1 LSSQMLNRLTRAVVS
16 GVIKET
22 PDTYTL
28 LFDLGGGRSPADF
41 EPGQFNMLYVYG
53 VGEVPISVASARGE
67 RSLMHTVRSV
77 GKVTSLLTKL
87 EAGESIGV
95 RGPFGRPWPLAD
107 AEGKQLL
114 LIAGGLGLP
123 PLRPV
128 IEEALA
134 APDRFRGVRIIY
146 GARTPADLIY
156 GREYQRWGATRGGS
170 LLLTVDRGTNEWSGN
185 VGVVTTLF
193 KKAGIDGRRAVAF
206 ICGPELMIKYSILE
220 LQRQGVSEG
229 SMFVSMERNMS
240 CGVGTCGHCQ
250 LGPLFICR
258 DGPVFAY
265 PRVKKYFPREGI

>member
-1 LSSQMLNRLTRAVVS
+1 MSRQMLSRLTRAVVS
-16 GVIKET
+16 GVMKET

-67 RSLMHTVRSV
+67 KSLMHTVRSV
-77 GKVTSLLTKL
+77 GRVTSLLTKL
-87 EAGESIGV
+87 EGGESIGL

-134 APDRFRGVRIIY
+134 APDRFGGVRIIY

-156 GREYQRWGATRGGS
+156 KREYERWGATPGGS
-170 LLLTVDRGTNEWSGN
+170 LLLTVDRGTNEWPGN
-185 VGVVTTLF
+185 VGVVTTMF
-193 KKAGIDGRRAVAF
+193 RKAGIDGKQAVAF
-206 ICGPELMIKYSILE
+206 VCGPELMIRFSILE
-220 LQRQGVSEG
+220 LHKLGVSE
-229 SMFVSMERNMS
+229 SNIFVSMERNMS
-240 CGVGTCGHCQ
+240 CGAGTCGHCQ

>member
-1 LSSQMLNRLTRAVVS
+1 LSRQMLSRLTRAVVS
-16 GVIKET
+16 GVMKET

-67 RSLMHTVRSV
+67 KSLMHTVRSV
-77 GKVTSLLTKL
+77 GRVTSLLTKL
-87 EAGESIGV
+87 EGGESIGL

-114 LIAGGLGLP
+114 LIAGGLGFP

-134 APDRFRGVRIIY
+134 APDRFGGVRIIY

-156 GREYQRWGATRGGS
+156 RREYERWGAAPGGS
-170 LLLTVDRGTNEWSGN
+170 LLLTVDRGTNEWPGN

-193 KKAGIDGRRAVAF
+193 RKAGIDGKQAVAF
-206 ICGPELMIKYSILE
+206 VCGPELMIRFSILE
-220 LQRQGVSEG
+220 LQKLGVSEG
-229 SMFVSMERNMS
+229 NIFVSMERNMS
-240 CGVGTCGHCQ
+240 CGAGTCGHCQ
-250 LGPLFICR
+250 FGPLFICR

>member
-1 LSSQMLNRLTRAVVS
+1 MSSQMLNRLTRAVVS